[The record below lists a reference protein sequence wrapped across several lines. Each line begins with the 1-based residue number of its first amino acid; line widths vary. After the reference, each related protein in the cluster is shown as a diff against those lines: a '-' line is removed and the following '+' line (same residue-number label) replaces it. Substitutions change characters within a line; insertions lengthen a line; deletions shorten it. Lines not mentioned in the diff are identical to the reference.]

1 MKRAEQVLF
10 VIEDDHIDAHG
21 EQRADRSCGTQ
32 MPKVLGQGWI
42 GYSPIATDVAP
53 MLHNRTIDSGV

>member
-1 MKRAEQVLF
+1 MKRAEQVLL
-10 VIEDDHIDAHG
+10 VVDDDHIDANG
-21 EQRADRSCGTQ
+21 DQRADRSCGTQ
-32 MPKVLGQGWI
+32 IPKVLGQGRI